1 VTAHPPAQPGEISR
15 VLAWAARISRAGL
28 RNVSP
33 AEATAYLT
41 AKANLLE
48 HIAAKRARDGWA
60 SADIDAARQA
70 AAGARAAADAA
81 RRAATRTAT
90 PEDQP

>member
-1 VTAHPPAQPGEISR
+1 MTAQPPAQHGEISR
-15 VLAWAARISRAGL
+15 VLAWAARISRAGV

-33 AEATAYLT
+33 AEVAAYLT

-48 HIAAKRARDGWA
+48 HIAAERAAGGWS
-60 SADIDAARQA
+60 SADIDAARQ
-70 AAGARAAADAA
+70 AADAA
-81 RRAATRTAT
+81 RRAATRTVT